1 MVAEDLSAWT
11 AEGHSIKIEYSNGVL
26 EEIRVEAVK
35 GITLLRHGGVEVG
48 GVLFGSHAGDRI
60 RIDGFRALRSEYAY
74 GPNFILSRN
83 DEVALENLLQEAK
96 ADPSLDG
103 MEPIGWYHSHTR
115 TGVFLSEKDI
125 AVYNRYFPEP
135 GQIVLILHPAQLGP
149 TEAGFFFREADGGLR
164 SESSYNSF
172 TTNPPIKTPPIRVQ
186 EPDIETEALTLQP
199 VPQTL
204 KAQALTQLLAYPP
217 KNPPKRPAK
226 LKLSW
231 LIASIVLG
239 VLGVGVL
246 AGAFHISG
254 LTAGHRALDLRATD
268 QSGQVHIEWD
278 RTADPIVAARKASI
292 LIQDGDR
299 KLETPLSEELLQHG
313 SLTYQRKTGDVE
325 IRLQVYGDEADPA
338 QESTRLIGLPVVP
351 AERLDAADRPE
362 PSQPQP
368 PPIVISAKS
377 SAPAYRGPSKG
388 RLIWTGQVPA
398 RGNVEIAGNRA
409 NTGEIVG
416 NLPDV
421 PFRIRAYPANFSH
434 GALVAFVPAL
444 SGAKEVREAPSRIN
458 GWKETVYKRD
468 VKRAGGVTVTQAPS
482 ARNHWRKIALRADR
496 KVSAMVIDWEV
507 LDHGR

>member
-1 MVAEDLSAWT
+1 MVAEDFSAWT
-11 AEGHSIKIEYSNGVL
+11 AEGHSISIEYSNSVL
-26 EEIRVEAVK
+26 EEIRLEAVK

-48 GVLFGSHAGDRI
+48 GILFGSNAGDKI
-60 RIDGFRALRSEYAY
+60 RISAFRALRSEYAY

-83 DEVALENLLQEAK
+83 DEVALENLLQESK

-103 MEPIGWYHSHTR
+103 MEPVGWYHSHTR

-125 AVYNRYFPEP
+125 AVYNRYFPGP

-149 TEAGFFFREADGGLR
+149 TEAGFFFREADGDLR

-172 TTNPPIKTPPIRVQ
+172 TINPPIKTAPIRVS
-186 EPDIETEALTLQP
+186 EPDIETEAVTLQP

-204 KAQALTQLLAYPP
+204 KAQALTQLLASPAKKPP
-217 KNPPKRPAK
+217 KQPAK

-254 LTAGHRALDLRATD
+254 LAASHRALDLRATD

-278 RTADPIVAARKASI
+278 RTAEPIIAARKASI

-299 KLETPLSEELLQHG
+299 KLDTPLSEELLQHG

-325 IRLQVYGDEADPA
+325 IRLQVYGDEAEPA

-351 AERLDAADRPE
+351 VERLEAADRPE
-362 PSQPQP
+362 PSHPEM
-368 PPIVISAKS
+368 PPIVISQKS
-377 SAPAYRGPSKG
+377 TAPPYRGPSRG
-388 RLIWTGQVPA
+388 RLIWTGQAPA
-398 RGNVEIAGNRA
+398 RGSVEIAGNRA

-434 GALVAFVPAL
+434 GSLVAFVPAL
-444 SGAKEVREAPSRIN
+444 SGAKEVREAPSPIN

-468 VKRAGGVTVTQAPS
+468 AKRASGVTVTQAPS

-507 LDHGR
+507 LDHAR